1 LLSDNCHRYRLSSG
15 SYLFNDVL
23 QGTSI
28 WGIIP
33 AFSSMIEQAIEAP
46 PNADPPLPLEDLRV
60 RGVTRLITPSQIK
73 EQLPATHSQRETV
86 LRGRQQARAILQ
98 GDDDRLLLVVGP
110 CSIHD
115 PEAALDYARRLAAL
129 SRKVIDRY
137 FIIMRVYFE
146 KPRTTVGW
154 KGLINDPHLNDSCDM
169 AFGLGL
175 ARKILLDI
183 ADLGLPTGTEF
194 LDPIVPQYTADLISW
209 AAIGARTTESQTHRE
224 MASGLSMPVG
234 FKNGT
239 DGSVQ
244 VAIDA
249 MKSSRTPHSFL
260 GIDQDG
266 ATSIIKT
273 TGNPDSHVV
282 LRGGRDGTN
291 YEPHYVTGVCERL
304 RSSGLR
310 PGVMVDCSHAN
321 SGKDPARQ
329 PEVWSSVMAQRV
341 SGRREIIGAMLES
354 NIHFGGQSL
363 GNDLSALKYGISITD
378 GCIDWKVTE
387 ELLLRSQNTP

>member
-1 LLSDNCHRYRLSSG
+1 MIQPATEAQRA
-15 SYLFNDVL
+15 
-23 QGTSI
+23 SI
-28 WGIIP
+28 STP
-33 AFSSMIEQAIEAP
+33 
-46 PNADPPLPLEDLRV
+46 PLEDLRV
-60 RGVTRLITPSQIK
+60 RGVTRLITPAQIK
-73 EQLPATHSQRETV
+73 EQFPVSRSQMETV
-86 LRGRQQARAILQ
+86 LRGREQARAIIR
-98 GDDDRLLLVVGP
+98 GEDDRLLVVVGP

-115 PEAALDYARRLAAL
+115 SAAALEYAERLAAL
-129 SRKVIDRY
+129 SRELADRI
-137 FIIMRVYFE
+137 FVIMRVYFE

-154 KGLINDPHLNDSCDM
+154 KGLINDPFMNDSCDM
-169 AFGLGL
+169 AYGLTL

-183 ADLGLPTGTEF
+183 AELGLATGTEF
-194 LDPIVPQYTADLISW
+194 LDPIVPQYTAELISW

-244 VAIDA
+244 TALDA

-282 LRGGRDGTN
+282 LRGGREGTN
-291 YEPHYVTGVCERL
+291 YEPHQVAGVCEAL
-304 RSSGLR
+304 RKSGLR
-310 PGVMVDCSHAN
+310 PMLMVDCSHAN
-321 SGKDPARQ
+321 SGKDPRRQ
-329 PEVWSSVMAQRV
+329 PQVWQSIIDQRA

-354 NIHFGGQSL
+354 HLNFGGQSL
-363 GNDLSALKYGISITD
+363 GNDLEALQYGVSITD
-378 GCIDWKVTE
+378 ACMDWQTTR
-387 ELLLRSQNTP
+387 ELLSGFRA